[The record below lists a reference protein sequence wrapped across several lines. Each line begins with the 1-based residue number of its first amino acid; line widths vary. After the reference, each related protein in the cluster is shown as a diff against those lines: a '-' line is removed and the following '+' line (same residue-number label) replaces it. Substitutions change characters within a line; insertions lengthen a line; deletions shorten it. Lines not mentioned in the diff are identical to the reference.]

1 MATAFHSVVTER
13 RVDTA
18 ATRAVDRT
26 ANRRKLRIA
35 LLTSALLVIGA
46 PTAFAAMAVLDTS
59 NLAQAIETVK
69 TLGKQLS
76 ELKSILSTSKD
87 IFGAIGQA
95 KQTVNAVIPS
105 SYSNVGT
112 QVSSATPQFDSW
124 GLAKDVQP
132 NISSVNQAMA
142 FLQKSLD
149 LPAPEKGKEPRPVTP
164 KVQADILQRRDAA
177 RREVTMRALAAAQN
191 ALATAKDASTTANGI
206 ISSNNTDLREQ
217 AAQQIQATVGV
228 TQELIQIRVIMAT
241 LLELEAADK
250 LVRIPVT
257 TGFSKA
263 PTEASGKAADSLD
276 NPFNQ
281 QPQ

>member
-1 MATAFHSVVTER
+1 MVRAFHSVVTER
-13 RVDTA
+13 RVDTET
-18 ATRAVDRT
+18 TRAVVRT
-26 ANRRKLRIA
+26 ANRRSLRIA
-35 LLTSALLVIGA
+35 LMTSALIVIGA

-59 NLAQAIETVK
+59 NLAQAIEQVK
-69 TLGKQLS
+69 TLGKQLA

-87 IFGAIGQA
+87 IFGAVGKA

-112 QVSSATPQFDSW
+112 QVSSATPQFDTW
-124 GLAKDVQP
+124 GLAKDIQP

-149 LPAPEKGKEPRPVTP
+149 LPAPEKSKEPKPVTP
-164 KVQADILQRRDAA
+164 KLQAEILQRRDAA

-206 ISSNNTDLREQ
+206 ISANNTDLREQ

-228 TQELIQIRVIMAT
+228 TQELVQIRVIMAT
-241 LLELEAADK
+241 LLELEASDK
-250 LVRIPVT
+250 LLRIPVT

-263 PTEASGKAADSLD
+263 AADANGKAIDSLD
-276 NPFNQ
+276 NPFSQ
-281 QPQ
+281 QPE